1 MNLTSLLI
9 VGLVALCTSW
19 IRHLSSHLK
28 ISYSIIFVLLGVFLF
43 SAVERLPFTLPQ
55 YNQSITMHLTKLM
68 VIVAL
73 MSAGLRINTPF
84 SMKNWNIPLRL
95 ISIGLPLTMLI
106 TFIIGNIWLSL
117 SAATSLLLAALLA
130 PTDPVLAAD
139 VQVGPP
145 NKKNENSVKFG
156 LTAEAGLSDALIFPV
171 IWFAIFLAQPATLN
185 SSNLLEWFTD
195 ELIYRLVI
203 GCITGYLI
211 GKCINYFFFYLPQK
225 YNLSNIQEG
234 LVAFSAAIAVYCLTE
249 LLHGYGFIAVFIC
262 AVTIRN
268 YEIHHAYH
276 SVLHSFINQIEHILM
291 SVLLLLFGGNL
302 VDGAL
307 EKANLNLILTSL
319 AFVLIIRPLC
329 GMVSL
334 IGSSLSLKNRLIA
347 SFFGIRGVGSFFY
360 LFFAL
365 EHIEFAQQDQVLTVT
380 YLVVLLSILFHG
392 FSSPRLM
399 KALKKE

>member
-1 MNLTSLLI
+1 MYLISLLI
-9 VGLVALCTSW
+9 VGLVALCISW

-55 YNQSITMHLTKLM
+55 YNQSITMHLTELM

-84 SMKNWNIPLRL
+84 SIKNWNIPLRL
-95 ISIGLPLTMLI
+95 ISIALPLTMLI

-117 SAATSLLLAALLA
+117 STATSLLLAAVLA

-171 IWFAIFLAQPATLN
+171 IWFSIFLAEPAALN
-185 SSNLLEWFTD
+185 SNNLLEWFTD

-211 GKCINYFFFYLPQK
+211 GKCINYFFFY
-225 YNLSNIQEG
+225 
-234 LVAFSAAIAVYCLTE
+234 F
-249 LLHGYGFIAVFIC
+249 
-262 AVTIRN
+262 
-268 YEIHHAYH
+268 
-276 SVLHSFINQIEHILM
+276 
-291 SVLLLLFGGNL
+291 
-302 VDGAL
+302 
-307 EKANLNLILTSL
+307 
-319 AFVLIIRPLC
+319 
-329 GMVSL
+329 
-334 IGSSLSLKNRLIA
+334 
-347 SFFGIRGVGSFFY
+347 SFFR
-360 LFFAL
+360 
-365 EHIEFAQQDQVLTVT
+365 
-380 YLVVLLSILFHG
+380 
-392 FSSPRLM
+392 
-399 KALKKE
+399 K